1 MKAILPLVSILVTLV
16 LFFSVTTRE
25 DTPYKGHRVLQKDEQ
40 QNQHLLNGY
49 YVYYYH
55 ACRRRLE
62 ETLKKINS
70 QLEMLQDELEDEMEE
85 GDEWTI
91 HRVHEQ
97 INFTLTKKAEFLASK
112 ARDPT
117 NATTDTTMLDQEASK
132 ETEQEYS
139 ILKEEKV
146 ALGNEEV
153 GFRYILIGLIL
164 SGGFLYL
171 RSKYG
176 GGSSSD
182 RLRPYQPVPSSNMR
196 DDNDDAE
203 YGIEMGRQ

>member
-25 DTPYKGHRVLQKDEQ
+25 DTTSKSHRGLQQDEQ
-40 QNQHLLNGY
+40 QNHHLLNDY

-62 ETLKKINS
+62 ETLKQINS

-112 ARDPT
+112 AHDPT
-117 NATTDTTMLDQEASK
+117 NATILDQEASK

-171 RSKYG
+171 RSKH
-176 GGSSSD
+176 GGSSERIS
-182 RLRPYQPVPSSNMR
+182 PYQPVPSSNMR

>member
-112 ARDPT
+112 AHDPT
-117 NATTDTTMLDQEASK
+117 NATILDQEASK